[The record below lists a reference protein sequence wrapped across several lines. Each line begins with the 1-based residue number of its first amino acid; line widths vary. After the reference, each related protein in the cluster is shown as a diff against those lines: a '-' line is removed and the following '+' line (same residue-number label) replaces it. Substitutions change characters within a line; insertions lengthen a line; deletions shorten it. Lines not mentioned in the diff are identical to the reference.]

1 MFKKGD
7 RVMSNV
13 TERSPYSGRTYFA
26 KGDIGT
32 VIEVYSRSLL
42 VDWDKSDTV
51 LGLDGTNWAVSPK
64 DVELIEY
71 RVIFILAEVSR
82 ADDDELRVGDRV
94 VTTDYTRDA
103 VAGCTGK
110 IVSIYDKS
118 SVLVQF
124 DWSRHIDFSNGI
136 GGIDGRW
143 YVPLWALKRI

>member
-13 TERSPYSGRTYFA
+13 TERSSYSGRTYFA

-32 VIEVYSRSLL
+32 VIGVQSCSLL

-51 LGLDGTNWAVSPK
+51 LELDGTDWAVSPK
-64 DVELIEY
+64 DVELISEY
-71 RVIFILAEVSR
+71 HVIFILAEVSR
-82 ADDDELRVGDRV
+82 ADDELRVGDRV